1 MNGNV
6 SRLEHT
12 AALLTSI
19 EEFHSRYMAASSG
32 QRHSVEV
39 LGAVSQTRLLPWPAY
54 RAHVCVQDQAE
65 RRRLFELHQVMAR
78 AMTRFP
84 QSTGGGRGG
93 RDTDRAV
100 RVLPDEPI
108 PPPGTAGSAA
118 DDPVRPRPPADATPD
133 SALQARTV
141 PEFMALLRL
150 IAANSGLNRN
160 QLAGEARI
168 PTSSAYRL
176 LDEANTVLP
185 TKGERVRALCAA
197 AGLTEHQVD
206 RVWRL
211 WRELR
216 AADQKAGG
224 QAAKAPLAPV
234 DDPAV
239 GGVEPVVD
247 AEPDD
252 EDTVRLPRADLER
265 PRPRRRRWLAG
276 ALIVLAV
283 VLGLALG
290 AWIVLGTITEDR
302 PTSSPATASAI
313 AATGGFLLASVI
325 SIRQQRRV
333 SATVDAI
340 RRT

>member
-1 MNGNV
+1 MNG
-6 SRLEHT
+6 SRGEH
-12 AALLTSI
+12 AAAHLTPVV
-19 EEFHSRYMAASSG
+19 EFHSRYMAASRG

-39 LGAVSQTRLLPWPAY
+39 IDAVCQTRLLPWSAY
-54 RAHVCVQDQAE
+54 RVQSCVQDKAD
-65 RRRLFELHQVMAR
+65 RRRLFELYQVAAR
-78 AMTRFP
+78 AVAR
-84 QSTGGGRGG
+84 SA
-93 RDTDRAV
+93 DRV
-100 RVLPDEPI
+100 PPDEPRG
-108 PPPGTAGSAA
+108 PAA
-118 DDPVRPRPPADATPD
+118 DPALPRPPVDATPD

-141 PEFMALLRL
+141 PEFTALLRL

-160 QLAGEARI
+160 QLAVRARI

-185 TKGERVRALCAA
+185 TKGEQVRALCEA
-197 AGLTEHQVD
+197 AGLNEHQAD

-216 AADQKAGG
+216 AADRRSG
-224 QAAKAPLAPV
+224 AKAPLTPV
-234 DDPAV
+234 EDLPAD
-239 GGVEPVVD
+239 VEPELD
-247 AEPDD
+247 GGAD
-252 EDTVRLPRADLER
+252 EDTARIPRAGLER
-265 PRPRRRRWLAG
+265 PRPRKRRWPAV

-283 VLGLALG
+283 LLGLALC
-290 AWIVLGTITEDR
+290 AWVVLGTLGDGR
-302 PTSSPATASAI
+302 PASSPGTASAI